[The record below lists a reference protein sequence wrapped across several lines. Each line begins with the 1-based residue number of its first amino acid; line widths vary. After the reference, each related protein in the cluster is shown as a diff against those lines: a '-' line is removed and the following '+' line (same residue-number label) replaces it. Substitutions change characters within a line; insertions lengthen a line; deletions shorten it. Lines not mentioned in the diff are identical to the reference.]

1 MWDLDSSQYADIN
14 VWKMIKVGSISEK
27 NCETSEADR
36 QRIVQLLT
44 DFKETLIAIGVAIA
58 GILLTLILQLI

>member
-1 MWDLDSSQYADIN
+1 
-14 VWKMIKVGSISEK
+14 MIKVGSISEK